1 MNSNTRVYYQDVDMK
16 TVLESYAKG
25 FKPPGDGTL
34 LKWDANY
41 DPHTGRVWF
50 RLTVEMAANDNHKI
64 VVPDKIIALP
74 G

>member
-1 MNSNTRVYYQDVDMK
+1 MNANTRVYYQDVDMK
-16 TVLESYAKG
+16 NVLESYVRG
-25 FKPPGDGTL
+25 FKPPDEGQVL
-34 LKWDANY
+34 QWDANY

-50 RLTVEMAANDNHKI
+50 RLTVELPAPDNHKI